1 MEKILEL
8 KIYNGR
14 GVESTPFPNSDNPI
28 EIGAFRYD
36 AKRMGG
42 APTITASVNY
52 PTCLD
57 DEWTDKVYALFNGE
71 KYFLKQTPTSSYDNT
86 DVMYKHDIELVSER
100 AVLDNVYF
108 FDVVTGD
115 PMDSDK
121 PVSNSTKVTF
131 VGDIRE
137 FARRMNASL
146 EYSKLLKW
154 EDGVDEEGN
163 AIKVANGYNIVV
175 DNDEAI
181 TTEKKLMSFED
192 QFFSNVLQAIYNTY
206 EVPYYFDGKTIHIG
220 FANQDVVIPDLSYG
234 VDNALL
240 SVTKSNANYKTV
252 NRATGYG
259 STDNIPFYYPND
271 SPKGEIV
278 LSAQGTLS
286 VDDIKIFDK
295 DAFGFSDLHVNRLYT
310 YRGDTSQN
318 NCSTKVNVPA
328 KGESVDMVEDDAT
341 IKKLYIE
348 NNIEDIVVE
357 YDLSLGTDSVA
368 DIKLKWQLSNFPTPI
383 LNMTPP
389 LKNAYAKDHL
399 ELEIAKVVSIHNG
412 EERDID
418 FTATTEKLEYYSYI
432 HSASGQTDSGRV
444 AYKFRQTGISFSVDT
459 QYGQTKVLVYAKL
472 KTIGNFWDCVPDYF
486 WGTSKKKPYCD
497 VSFSSES
504 SIKSVGGW
512 QDSDGNKFNMKDCG
526 ITFLKNPSYGD
537 SFSYSIAKNVKTSKN
552 LMPSVYRQSDAK
564 ERFYNAVNYP
574 FPFVEGYE
582 LKYGEYEKDGE
593 VHNDAY
599 KDDEG
604 NYIRFDHPYVE
615 GKAREHIVAVEDIK
629 PTIKDTVNAM
639 GLRMDMF
646 SEFAYDDDDND
657 ETIENEEG
665 SDRDYVHSY
674 FFGKLRKLDF
684 NLFDC
689 AIEQQPMT
697 ISFTSGACGACNF
710 EIGVTE
716 EFPQKNPV
724 QVDSE
729 GNLVRRNGRVVCGQ
743 FEPIYENELQPEQ
756 QDTINN
762 EVWIALK
769 KEDQAYGELMPK
781 APVDGVGGHR
791 PKAARNDDGTPNNE
805 GDTFVILGIHLP
817 DSYIDNAERKLE
829 KEIIKY
835 IKDNNEEKFTFSI
848 GFSRI
853 YFAENETI
861 LENLSENSKVR
872 IFYNNLPYD
881 LYVSSFS
888 YNLNAGDVLP
898 DIKIE
903 LDETLKVSQNPIQKA
918 VNQVKSELGKVLGN
932 IDVIGAATPYFI
944 RKDADDE
951 ARGTIDFKKGVK
963 FGEGGKV
970 EILDNNSAKLTI
982 EYLEVTKK
990 ASFTSLEIQEKTHV
1004 GGQILVTPA
1013 AINCGEVEEIDN
1025 AYRCYFQTKGEDGDE
1040 IFNQFAL
1047 GDQAICQTFNT
1058 WGSRYYW
1065 RKVVGVGEDYIDLS
1079 NVEGEYDEDSD
1090 APMAGDKII
1099 QLGNQSD
1106 TTRQNAIVI
1115 AAYGDG
1121 SPYIIQYKGINA
1133 FEIPD
1138 DKIVTKLSST
1148 ENIFTGKVHMEL
1160 GSDGLETLPEWLD
1173 VKGIATNAQEA
1184 ANKAQSTADEA
1195 LEKVDAI
1202 GENTFAELEAYINE
1216 VKESL
1221 QGQIDGAID
1230 SYFYEYAPTSSNYP
1244 ASDWDTDA
1252 EKEAHLNDTFTNLK
1266 DGRSWRWSRDANN
1279 NYSWVEITDTAT
1291 SEALALAG
1299 KAQETAD
1306 GKMTVFL
1313 SRPTPPYKAGD
1324 LWAGGEDAPLKR
1336 CIRTKESGTY
1346 EASDWALADNAQ
1358 AYADA
1363 IKSELELSVQNTKS
1377 TLDKAIEDA
1386 EKASKNYTDEAKTAI
1401 NKSIATLEQAKANVT
1416 DVYDKTTVDGKI
1428 TAAEQNANTKAQEL
1442 ATAAQELAET
1452 NVKAWADGEIDA
1464 AEKEAI
1470 AKAEE
1475 KVNAAKNELD
1485 NAIDALE
1492 KDLEAQID
1500 IAISSLNSSIET
1512 AKTESKSYTDSA
1524 KSDIE
1529 ARISQVE
1536 QAKAD
1541 IEDVYDKAT
1550 ADGKISDA
1558 EKKAISSANAYA
1570 NAQSDYLDRTLRAWA
1585 DGEIDDA
1592 EARAIAEAESKVNA
1606 AKEEME
1612 RYTDEMVNGMKIGG
1626 ENLLRNSGFTGDY
1639 LSEQLADEKV
1649 LEGAAELYS
1658 SPLDHWTTTS
1668 STVLDSTE
1676 TISGKVANISS
1687 EGISQTLYYK
1697 TSIGEDYVLSF
1708 KAKGR
1713 GNLTYTVGDASGSVA
1728 LTTTMTFYE
1737 VVVTPTISSDT
1748 FIIKDANCT
1757 IGDLKLEKGNKA
1769 TSWSASPLDNASDRA
1784 YYQSMKYIQNAFEG
1798 ATDVFGGL
1806 VLTEQIQV
1814 GDYDPENKKWV
1825 KMSGGMSG
1833 VYESGHDVAF
1843 WAGGN
1848 FEQAIATVMKYVENP
1863 NYQPTEEELS
1873 SMVQFVVTH
1882 GGRAILNEAIVR
1894 GDIYANNG
1902 RFRGVVE
1909 ALSGVFNNV
1918 DVQSGKIAN
1927 FDINGS
1933 SLGIQEE
1940 VGGNGMSLYDKYISF
1955 YENNTQE
1962 NTELLARIG
1971 AYEGL
1976 DTYQHV
1982 AEFENKSTNILD
1994 SMGGTGF
2001 GVCSDVSGYTN
2012 SYAFASKK
2020 GVFAGFRPHVA
2031 ILGSSNDS
2039 PLELGKYHHTVLALY
2054 GGTIVL
2060 DGTPENGQEYEII
2073 CPNTSVTWGQ
2083 VQIITYDG
2091 KDNIYLMLD
2100 GIKRK
2105 GFSVRELG
2113 GTRQV
2118 VKLVYFDKDKTW
2130 FCWHHTY

>member
-1 MEKILEL
+1 MDKFLEL
-8 KIYNGR
+8 KIDVG
-14 GVESTPFPNSDNPI
+14 GGAESTPFPNENDPI
-28 EIGAFRYD
+28 IIGAFRYD

-57 DEWTDKVYALFNGE
+57 NEWTDKVYAEFNGE
-71 KYFLKQTPTSSYDNT
+71 KYYLKQTPTSSYDNEN
-86 DVMYKHDIELVSER
+86 VMYKHDLELVSER
-100 AVLDNVYF
+100 VNLDNVYF
-108 FDVVTGD
+108 FDTVVGD
-115 PMDSDK
+115 PQGDDK
-121 PVSNSTKVTF
+121 PVSNSTKVVFFGNINEF
-131 VGDIRE
+131 V
-137 FARRMNASL
+137 ARLNSSL
-146 EYSKLLKW
+146 EYSGL
-154 EDGVDEEGN
+154 DYTV
-163 AIKVANGYNIVV
+163 VV
-175 DNDEAI
+175 DDNENI
-181 TTEKKLMSFED
+181 TTEEKLMSFED
-192 QFFSNVLQAIYNTY
+192 QFFSNVLQEIYNTY

-220 FANQDVVIPDLSYG
+220 FAKQDVVIPDLSYG

-259 STDNIPFYYPND
+259 SSDNIPFYYPNNT
-271 SPKGEIV
+271 PKGQLDVTIETT
-278 LSAQGTLS
+278 SDDLS
-286 VDDIKIFDK
+286 VRIKDYEK
-295 DAFGFSDLHVNRLYT
+295 FSDEMKIGDVFSFVSNNVNIT
-310 YRGDTSQN
+310 N
-318 NCSTKVNVPA
+318 
-328 KGESVDMVEDDAT
+328 
-341 IKKLYIE
+341 
-348 NNIEDIVVE
+348 
-357 YDLSLGTDSVA
+357 GT
-368 DIKLKWQLSNFPTPI
+368 
-383 LNMTPP
+383 
-389 LKNAYAKDHL
+389 
-399 ELEIAKVVSIHNG
+399 
-412 EERDID
+412 
-418 FTATTEKLEYYSYI
+418 
-432 HSASGQTDSGRV
+432 
-444 AYKFRQTGISFSVDT
+444 
-459 QYGQTKVLVYAKL
+459 
-472 KTIGNFWDCVPDYF
+472 
-486 WGTSKKKPYCD
+486 
-497 VSFSSES
+497 SES
-504 SIKSVGGW
+504 SVEFTTAGAPQTNSYRFESLVLKDEFVIDCRFPCRRVLKFMPTNSLEYTAHGENHMNNSIMETIRQPITYAFHYGVARLTNIGTKQIDIKKIGELEFEVDLSKGTNTLSLALEFKAGYHNFLPIGDVHELNIEGECLWEMTVEGEDSAW
-512 QDSDGNKFNMKDCG
+512 RIGDDTINLEDYGLVATGTPSDGDT
-526 ITFLKNPSYGD
+526 ITQNL
-537 SFSYSIAKNVKTSKN
+537 VKYVNTSKN

-604 NYIRFDHPYVE
+604 NYIHFDHPYVE
-615 GKAREHIVAVEDIK
+615 GKAREHIVAVEDLK

-791 PKAARNDDGTPNNE
+791 PKAARNEDGTPNNE

-835 IKDNNEEKFTFSI
+835 IKDNNEEKFTFGI
-848 GFSRI
+848 NFSRI
-853 YFAENETI
+853 YLEENPDV
-861 LENLSENSKVR
+861 LSRLSENSKIR
-872 IFYNNLPYD
+872 IFYDEKPYD

-888 YNLNAGDVLP
+888 YTMNNGDVLP
-898 DIKIE
+898 DIRID

-932 IDVIGAATPYFI
+932 IDVVGATTPYFI

-1160 GSDGLETLPEWLD
+1160 GSSIPEEVLGDLTGTLE
-1173 VKGIATNAQEA
+1173 N
-1184 ANKAQSTADEA
+1184 
-1195 LEKVDAI
+1195 AI
-1202 GENTFAELEAYINE
+1202 GQLE
-1216 VKESL
+1216 
-1221 QGQIDGAID
+1221 
-1230 SYFYEYAPTSSNYP
+1230 F
-1244 ASDWDTDA
+1244 
-1252 EKEAHLNDTFTNLK
+1252 
-1266 DGRSWRWSRDANN
+1266 
-1279 NYSWVEITDTAT
+1279 
-1291 SEALALAG
+1291 G
-1299 KAQETAD
+1299 K
-1306 GKMTVFL
+1306 
-1313 SRPTPPYKAGD
+1313 Y
-1324 LWAGGEDAPLKR
+1324 
-1336 CIRTKESGTY
+1336 
-1346 EASDWALADNAQ
+1346 
-1358 AYADA
+1358 
-1363 IKSELELSVQNTKS
+1363 
-1377 TLDKAIEDA
+1377 
-1386 EKASKNYTDEAKTAI
+1386 
-1401 NKSIATLEQAKANVT
+1401 
-1416 DVYDKTTVDGKI
+1416 
-1428 TAAEQNANTKAQEL
+1428 
-1442 ATAAQELAET
+1442 
-1452 NVKAWADGEIDA
+1452 
-1464 AEKEAI
+1464 
-1470 AKAEE
+1470 
-1475 KVNAAKNELD
+1475 
-1485 NAIDALE
+1485 
-1492 KDLEAQID
+1492 
-1500 IAISSLNSSIET
+1500 
-1512 AKTESKSYTDSA
+1512 
-1524 KSDIE
+1524 
-1529 ARISQVE
+1529 
-1536 QAKAD
+1536 
-1541 IEDVYDKAT
+1541 
-1550 ADGKISDA
+1550 
-1558 EKKAISSANAYA
+1558 
-1570 NAQSDYLDRTLRAWA
+1570 
-1585 DGEIDDA
+1585 
-1592 EARAIAEAESKVNA
+1592 
-1606 AKEEME
+1606 
-1612 RYTDEMVNGMKIGG
+1612 
-1626 ENLLRNSGFTGDY
+1626 NLLRNSGFTGDFVTESLDKTY
-1639 LSEQLADEKV
+1639 KLGETTEMFSD
-1649 LEGAAELYS
+1649 
-1658 SPLDHWTTTS
+1658 PLRHWTS
-1668 STVLDSTE
+1668 SNASVQASE
-1676 TISGKVANISS
+1676 VGQSGKEISLAN
-1687 EGISQTLYYK
+1687 GTLSQALHDK
-1697 TSIGEDYVLSF
+1697 IIVGENYVLSF
-1708 KAKGR
+1708 RAKG
-1713 GNLTYTVGDASGSVA
+1713 TSFDYSVGGVEGTVA
-1728 LTTTMTFYE
+1728 LE
-1737 VVVTPTISSDT
+1737 
-1748 FIIKDANCT
+1748 
-1757 IGDLKLEKGNKA
+1757 GE
-1769 TSWSASPLDNASDRA
+1769 W
-1784 YYQSMKYIQNAFEG
+1784 MKYVHKFKTESDVSTFVIKNANAIICDLQLERGTVQSAWGYSMWDNQSELARYQALAYLESAIKEG
-1798 ATDVFGGL
+1798 STDIIGGL
-1806 VLTEQIQV
+1806 ILSNLLLL
-1814 GDYDPENKKWV
+1814 GNSNKNDNTAGV
-1825 KMSGGMSG
+1825 SGF
-1833 VYESGHDVAF
+1833 YNDDNDVAF
-1843 WAGGN
+1843 WGGGTWR
-1848 FEQAIATVMKYVENP
+1848 QALDTIMKYVENP
-1863 NYQPTEEELS
+1863 NYQPSEEEVAT
-1873 SMVQFVVTH
+1873 MANFVVTH

-1894 GDIYANNG
+1894 GDIYADNG

-1918 DVQSGKIAN
+1918 DVQSGKIAD
-1927 FDINGS
+1927 FEISGSHIGIDKDIENGS
-1933 SLGIQEE
+1933 NAA
-1940 VGGNGMSLYDKYISF
+1940 NGMFLYDQYVGFSNKEAGYERTAIMGHNVLPSF
-1955 YENNTQE
+1955 GGVTA
-1962 NTELLARIG
+1962 LAKFDNITM
-1971 AYEGL
+1971 
-1976 DTYQHV
+1976 DS
-1982 AEFENKSTNILD
+1982 FETL
-1994 SMGGTGF
+1994 MGTGY
-2001 GVCSDVSGYTN
+2001 GIISNVSGYKD
-2012 SYAFASKK
+2012 SYAFASEK

-2031 ILGSSNDS
+2031 ILGSDNS

-2054 GGTIVL
+2054 GGRIVL

-2073 CPNTSVTWGQ
+2073 CPNTSLEGGKIE
-2083 VQIITYDG
+2083 IITYDG
-2091 KDNIYLMLD
+2091 EDDIYLMFD
-2100 GIKRK
+2100 GIKRR
-2105 GFSVRELG
+2105 GFSVHDLG

-2118 VKLVYFDKDKTW
+2118 VKVVYFAKNNTW

>member
-14 GVESTPFPNSDNPI
+14 GVESTPFPNADNPI

-100 AVLDNVYF
+100 SVLDNVYF

-121 PVSNSTKVTF
+121 PVSNSTNVVF
-131 VGDIRE
+131 FGDVRD
-137 FARRMNASL
+137 FAKRLKASL
-146 EYSKLLKW
+146 AYSGI
-154 EDGVDEEGN
+154 DYDV
-163 AIKVANGYNIVV
+163 VV
-175 DNDEAI
+175 DDEI
-181 TTEKKLMSFED
+181 TTEEKLMSFED

-220 FANQDVVIPDLSYG
+220 FAKQDVVIPDLSYG

-295 DAFGFSDLHVNRLYT
+295 DTFGFSDLHVNRLYT
-310 YRGDTSQN
+310 YKGDASQN
-318 NCSTKVNVPA
+318 NYSTKVNVPSR
-328 KGESVDMVEDDAT
+328 GESVDVVEDNAT
-341 IKKLYIE
+341 INKLYIE
-348 NNIEDIVVE
+348 NNIENIVVE

-368 DIKLKWQLSNFPTPI
+368 DIKLKWQLSNFPSPI
-383 LNMTPP
+383 INMTPP

-399 ELEIAKVVSIHNG
+399 ELEIDKVVSINNS

-432 HSASGQTDSGRV
+432 YYASGQTDSGRV
-444 AYKFRQTGISFSVDT
+444 AHKFRQTGISFSVDA
-459 QYGQTKVLVYAKL
+459 QYGQTKILVYAKL

-537 SFSYSIAKNVKTSKN
+537 SFSYSIAKYVKTSQN

-574 FPFVEGYE
+574 YSKPEGFEINKVYLGADGYWRNE
-582 LKYGEYEKDGE
+582 IGEYEIKGII
-593 VHNDAY
+593 HNDAY

-604 NYIRFDHPYVE
+604 NYIHFDHPYVE

-791 PKAARNDDGTPNNE
+791 PKAARNEDGTPNNE

-835 IKDNNEEKFTFSI
+835 IKDNNEEKFTFGI
-848 GFSRI
+848 NFSRI
-853 YFAENETI
+853 YLEENPDV
-861 LENLSENSKVR
+861 LSRLSENSKIR
-872 IFYNNLPYD
+872 IFYDEKPYD

-888 YNLNAGDVLP
+888 YTMNNGDVLP
-898 DIKIE
+898 DIRID

-932 IDVIGAATPYFI
+932 IDVVGAATPYFI

-1160 GSDGLETLPEWLD
+1160 GSSIPEEVLGDLTGTLE
-1173 VKGIATNAQEA
+1173 N
-1184 ANKAQSTADEA
+1184 
-1195 LEKVDAI
+1195 AI
-1202 GENTFAELEAYINE
+1202 GQLE
-1216 VKESL
+1216 
-1221 QGQIDGAID
+1221 
-1230 SYFYEYAPTSSNYP
+1230 F
-1244 ASDWDTDA
+1244 
-1252 EKEAHLNDTFTNLK
+1252 
-1266 DGRSWRWSRDANN
+1266 
-1279 NYSWVEITDTAT
+1279 
-1291 SEALALAG
+1291 G
-1299 KAQETAD
+1299 K
-1306 GKMTVFL
+1306 
-1313 SRPTPPYKAGD
+1313 Y
-1324 LWAGGEDAPLKR
+1324 
-1336 CIRTKESGTY
+1336 
-1346 EASDWALADNAQ
+1346 
-1358 AYADA
+1358 
-1363 IKSELELSVQNTKS
+1363 
-1377 TLDKAIEDA
+1377 
-1386 EKASKNYTDEAKTAI
+1386 
-1401 NKSIATLEQAKANVT
+1401 
-1416 DVYDKTTVDGKI
+1416 
-1428 TAAEQNANTKAQEL
+1428 
-1442 ATAAQELAET
+1442 
-1452 NVKAWADGEIDA
+1452 
-1464 AEKEAI
+1464 
-1470 AKAEE
+1470 
-1475 KVNAAKNELD
+1475 
-1485 NAIDALE
+1485 
-1492 KDLEAQID
+1492 
-1500 IAISSLNSSIET
+1500 
-1512 AKTESKSYTDSA
+1512 
-1524 KSDIE
+1524 
-1529 ARISQVE
+1529 
-1536 QAKAD
+1536 
-1541 IEDVYDKAT
+1541 
-1550 ADGKISDA
+1550 
-1558 EKKAISSANAYA
+1558 
-1570 NAQSDYLDRTLRAWA
+1570 
-1585 DGEIDDA
+1585 
-1592 EARAIAEAESKVNA
+1592 
-1606 AKEEME
+1606 
-1612 RYTDEMVNGMKIGG
+1612 
-1626 ENLLRNSGFTGDY
+1626 NLLRNSGFTGDFVTESLDKTY
-1639 LSEQLADEKV
+1639 KLGETTEMFSD
-1649 LEGAAELYS
+1649 
-1658 SPLDHWTTTS
+1658 PLRHWTS
-1668 STVLDSTE
+1668 SNASVQASE
-1676 TISGKVANISS
+1676 VGQSGKEISLAN
-1687 EGISQTLYYK
+1687 GTLSQALHDK
-1697 TSIGEDYVLSF
+1697 IIVGENYVLSF
-1708 KAKGR
+1708 RAKG
-1713 GNLTYTVGDASGSVA
+1713 TSFDYSVGGVEGTVA
-1728 LTTTMTFYE
+1728 LE
-1737 VVVTPTISSDT
+1737 
-1748 FIIKDANCT
+1748 
-1757 IGDLKLEKGNKA
+1757 GE
-1769 TSWSASPLDNASDRA
+1769 W
-1784 YYQSMKYIQNAFEG
+1784 MKYVHKFKTESDVSTFVIKNANAIICDLQLERG
-1798 ATDVFGGL
+1798 TVQSAWGYSMWDNQSELARYQALAYLESAIKKGSTDIVGGL
-1806 VLTEQIQV
+1806 ILSNLLLL
-1814 GDYDPENKKWV
+1814 GNSNKNDNTAGV
-1825 KMSGGMSG
+1825 SGF
-1833 VYESGHDVAF
+1833 HNDDNDVAF
-1843 WAGGN
+1843 WGGGTWR
-1848 FEQAIATVMKYVENP
+1848 QALDTIMKYVDNP
-1863 NYQPTEEELS
+1863 NYQPSEEEVAT
-1873 SMVQFVVTH
+1873 MANFVVTH

-1940 VGGNGMSLYDKYISF
+1940 VGGNGMSLYNKYISF
-1955 YENNTQE
+1955 YDKDTREKQRT
-1962 NTELLARIG
+1962 LLARIG
-1971 AYEGL
+1971 AYEGV
-1976 DTYQHV
+1976 DAYDHV
-1982 AEFENKSTNILD
+1982 AEFENESTNVLD
-1994 SMGGTGF
+1994 TMGGVGY
-2001 GVCSDVSGYTN
+2001 GIISNVSGYTN

-2039 PLELGKYHHTVLALY
+2039 PLQLGKYHHTVLALY

-2073 CPNTSVTWGQ
+2073 CPNTSVEEGRVQ
-2083 VQIITYDG
+2083 VITYDG
-2091 KDNIYLMLD
+2091 VGNIYLMYD
-2100 GIKRK
+2100 GIKRS
-2105 GFSVRELG
+2105 GFSAHDLG

>member
-8 KIYNGR
+8 KIYNGG

-121 PVSNSTKVTF
+121 PVSNSTKVVF
-131 VGDIRE
+131 VGDVRE

-146 EYSKLLKW
+146 EYSNLLKW

-163 AIKVANGYNIVV
+163 PIKVANGYNIVV

-181 TTEKKLMSFED
+181 TTDKKLMSFED
-192 QFFSNVLQAIYNTY
+192 QFFSNVLQEIYNTY

-220 FANQDVVIPDLSYG
+220 FAKQDVVIPDLSYG

-240 SVTKSNANYKTV
+240 SVTKNNANYKTV

-259 STDNIPFYYPND
+259 STDNIPYYYPNN
-271 SPKGEIV
+271 SPKGDVVVETSREDLEVIIADYERFCDNVGANKEIKFYGYSNYV
-278 LSAQGTLS
+278 GDVSYETPNN
-286 VDDIKIFDK
+286 IKK
-295 DAFGFSDLHVNRLYT
+295 EYT
-310 YRGDTSQN
+310 YGELIITEAREIRFITNVESDGKSILHYTPTFTISQLIEEGKGEDGWDEGSALHDTSKIVAKKSIELVYGKNSVVWYKDFYSNDEPCDIEIPYEGNFKVVTTFYWNHPFSSNFKHSKFFIYLKHDASFESSYGWYYDDKRVNLNSLGLVVSESTDLEIGDTIIQRL
-318 NCSTKVNVPA
+318 
-328 KGESVDMVEDDAT
+328 
-341 IKKLYIE
+341 KKY
-348 NNIEDIVVE
+348 
-357 YDLSLGTDSVA
+357 
-368 DIKLKWQLSNFPTPI
+368 
-383 LNMTPP
+383 
-389 LKNAYAKDHL
+389 
-399 ELEIAKVVSIHNG
+399 
-412 EERDID
+412 
-418 FTATTEKLEYYSYI
+418 
-432 HSASGQTDSGRV
+432 
-444 AYKFRQTGISFSVDT
+444 
-459 QYGQTKVLVYAKL
+459 
-472 KTIGNFWDCVPDYF
+472 
-486 WGTSKKKPYCD
+486 
-497 VSFSSES
+497 
-504 SIKSVGGW
+504 
-512 QDSDGNKFNMKDCG
+512 
-526 ITFLKNPSYGD
+526 
-537 SFSYSIAKNVKTSKN
+537 VKTSQN

-574 FPFVEGYE
+574 FLAEDGYE
-582 LKYGEYEKDGE
+582 LKYGEYLKKEDEEGNTTE
-593 VHNDAY
+593 VDYVHNDAY
-599 KDDEG
+599 KDNEG
-604 NYIRFDHPYVE
+604 EYIHFDHPYVE
-615 GKAREHIVAVEDIK
+615 GKAKEHIVAVEDLK

-697 ISFTSGACGACNF
+697 ISFTSGVCGACNF
-710 EIGVTE
+710 EIGATE

-791 PKAARNDDGTPNNE
+791 PKAARNEDGTPNNE

-829 KEIIKY
+829 KDIIKY

-853 YFAENETI
+853 YFAENENI
-861 LENLSENSKVR
+861 LKNLSENSKVR

-903 LDETLKVSQNPIQKA
+903 LDETLKISQNPIQKA
-918 VNQVKSELGKVLGN
+918 ISQVKSQLGNALRN
-932 IDVIGAATPYFI
+932 IDVVGAGTPYFL
-944 RKDADDE
+944 RKDVDDE
-951 ARGTIDFKKGVK
+951 VIGRVNFRKGVK

-970 EILDNNSAKLTI
+970 EVLDNNSAKLTI

-1025 AYRCYFQTKGEDGDE
+1025 AYRCYFQTKGKDGDE

-1133 FEIPD
+1133 FEIGD

-1160 GSDGLETLPEWLD
+1160 GSEGLDQLPEWIE
-1173 VKGIATNAQEA
+1173 VKD
-1184 ANKAQSTADEA
+1184 KAEEA
-1195 LEKVDAI
+1195 LEKAGSI
-1202 GENTFAELEAYINE
+1202 SEEAFAELEQYIDDVRQE
-1216 VKESL
+1216 L
-1221 QGQIDGAID
+1221 QEQIDGAVD
-1230 SYFYEYAPTSSNYP
+1230 SYFEDYEPSTSNYP
-1244 ASDWDTDA
+1244 AKDWTSE
-1252 EKEAHLNDTFTNLK
+1252 EKESHLNDTFTNLA
-1266 DGRSWRWSRDANN
+1266 DGRSWRWSKAAGV
-1279 NYSWVEITDTAT
+1279 YTWVEIADTAT
-1291 SEALALAG
+1291 SEALKIAG
-1299 KAQETAD
+1299 QAKESAD
-1306 GKMTVFL
+1306 RKIRMFVEQ
-1313 SRPTPPYKAGD
+1313 PYTPYSIGD
-1324 LWAGGEDAPLKR
+1324 LWSRGEEAPLMR
-1336 CIRTKESGTY
+1336 CIKDKESGSFS
-1346 EASDWALADNAQ
+1346 EDDWDLADNSQ
-1358 AYADA
+1358 
-1363 IKSELELSVQNTKS
+1363 S
-1377 TLDKAIEDA
+1377 
-1386 EKASKNYTDEAKTAI
+1386 YTDEA
-1401 NKSIATLEQAKANVT
+1401 
-1416 DVYDKTTVDGKI
+1416 
-1428 TAAEQNANTKAQEL
+1428 
-1442 ATAAQELAET
+1442 
-1452 NVKAWADGEIDA
+1452 
-1464 AEKEAI
+1464 
-1470 AKAEE
+1470 
-1475 KVNAAKNELD
+1475 
-1485 NAIDALE
+1485 
-1492 KDLEAQID
+1492 
-1500 IAISSLNSSIET
+1500 ISNI
-1512 AKTESKSYTDSA
+1512 
-1524 KSDIE
+1524 
-1529 ARISQVE
+1529 
-1536 QAKAD
+1536 
-1541 IEDVYDKAT
+1541 
-1550 ADGKISDA
+1550 
-1558 EKKAISSANAYA
+1558 
-1570 NAQSDYLDRTLRAWA
+1570 
-1585 DGEIDDA
+1585 
-1592 EARAIAEAESKVNA
+1592 
-1606 AKEEME
+1606 
-1612 RYTDEMVNGMKIGG
+1612 KIGG
-1626 ENLLRNSGFTGDY
+1626 ANLLRNSGFTGDY
-1639 LSEQLADEKV
+1639 LSEQLADENV
-1649 LEGAAELYS
+1649 LEAASQLYS
-1658 SPLDHWTTTS
+1658 SPLDHWQDAGDVN
-1668 STVLDSTE
+1668 VLDSTH
-1676 TISGKVANISS
+1676 TTSGKEV
-1687 EGISQTLYYK
+1687 ELDGILSQNLFYK
-1697 TSIGEDYVLSF
+1697 TELGANYVLSF
-1708 KAKGR
+1708 IAKGEGSLIWTLGTQR
-1713 GNLTYTVGDASGSVA
+1713 KTIELGAEWAKYESTIEATSSSVIFAIEGQGD
-1728 LTTTMTFYE
+1728 
-1737 VVVTPTISSDT
+1737 VVV
-1748 FIIKDANCT
+1748 
-1757 IGDLKLEKGNKA
+1757 GDLKLEKGNVA

-1784 YYQSMKYIQNAFEG
+1784 YYQSLKYLQNAFEG
-1798 ATDVFGGL
+1798 ATEINGGL
-1806 VLTEQIQV
+1806 VLTEQIKV
-1814 GDYDPENKKWV
+1814 GDYDKETKKWV
-1825 KMSGGMSG
+1825 KESGGMSG
-1833 VYESGHDVAF
+1833 TYEDDTDVAF

-1848 FEQAIATVMKYVENP
+1848 LEKAITAVSKYENDP
-1863 NYQPTEEELS
+1863 TYQPTEEELAI
-1873 SMVQFVVTH
+1873 MAKFVVTH
-1882 GGRAILNEAIVR
+1882 GGRAILEDAIVR
-1894 GDIYANNG
+1894 GTIYARDG
-1902 RFRGVVE
+1902 RFTGTVN
-1909 ALSGVFNNV
+1909 ATSGVFNNV

-1927 FDINGS
+1927 FDINGD

-1955 YENNTQE
+1955 YDKETREKQR
-1962 NTELLARIG
+1962 TLLARIG
-1971 AYEGL
+1971 AYEGV
-1976 DTYQHV
+1976 DAYDHV
-1982 AEFENKSTNILD
+1982 AEFENESTNVLD
-1994 SMGGTGF
+1994 TMGGVGY
-2001 GVCSDVSGYTN
+2001 GIISNVSGYTN

-2073 CPNTSVTWGQ
+2073 CPNTSVAWGQ

-2091 KDNIYLMLD
+2091 KDNIYLMYD
-2100 GIKRK
+2100 GDKRN
-2105 GFSVRELG
+2105 GFSVHDLG

-2130 FCWHHTY
+2130 FCWHHIY

>member
-121 PVSNSTKVTF
+121 PVSNSTNVVF
-131 VGDIRE
+131 FGDVRD
-137 FARRMNASL
+137 FAKRLKASL
-146 EYSKLLKW
+146 AYSGI
-154 EDGVDEEGN
+154 DYDV
-163 AIKVANGYNIVV
+163 VV
-175 DNDEAI
+175 DDDI
-181 TTEKKLMSFED
+181 TTEEKLMSFED

-220 FANQDVVIPDLSYG
+220 FAKQDVVIPDLSYG

-259 STDNIPFYYPND
+259 STDNIPFYYPNN
-271 SPKGEIV
+271 SPKGIIGVISSNDTIKPKILDEEKFSDSVELGNPISFVGHPFEIEGV
-278 LSAQGTLS
+278 MYHNRIKGYQDYEYNYSVNDYNKEFEFLTIINAEGPTTLHYLPIFSIKQLLEGPHGWSDGEDIPYDIDKVTSKRKIVVRQGRNGAIVWQKDVYENDEACDIPIPSAGTYTIRIFLYWQHPYSAQYSQSRFYLYVSYYATIDAEAGWHYNGKAVDLTKLGLS
-286 VDDIKIFDK
+286 INE
-295 DAFGFSDLHVNRLYT
+295 DASPNI
-310 YRGDTSQN
+310 GDTIAQN
-318 NCSTKVNVPA
+318 
-328 KGESVDMVEDDAT
+328 
-341 IKKLYIE
+341 
-348 NNIEDIVVE
+348 
-357 YDLSLGTDSVA
+357 
-368 DIKLKWQLSNFPTPI
+368 
-383 LNMTPP
+383 
-389 LKNAYAKDHL
+389 
-399 ELEIAKVVSIHNG
+399 
-412 EERDID
+412 
-418 FTATTEKLEYYSYI
+418 
-432 HSASGQTDSGRV
+432 
-444 AYKFRQTGISFSVDT
+444 
-459 QYGQTKVLVYAKL
+459 LVKY
-472 KTIGNFWDCVPDYF
+472 
-486 WGTSKKKPYCD
+486 
-497 VSFSSES
+497 
-504 SIKSVGGW
+504 
-512 QDSDGNKFNMKDCG
+512 
-526 ITFLKNPSYGD
+526 
-537 SFSYSIAKNVKTSKN
+537 VKTSKN

-599 KDDEG
+599 KDNEG
-604 NYIRFDHPYVE
+604 NYIHFDHPYVE
-615 GKAREHIVAVEDIK
+615 GKAREHIVAVEDLK

-710 EIGVTE
+710 EIGATE

-791 PKAARNDDGTPNNE
+791 PKAARNEDGTPNNE

-835 IKDNNEEKFTFSI
+835 IKDNNEEKFTFGI
-848 GFSRI
+848 NFSRI
-853 YFAENETI
+853 YLEENPDV
-861 LENLSENSKVR
+861 LSRLSENSKIR
-872 IFYNNLPYD
+872 IFYDEKPYD

-888 YNLNAGDVLP
+888 YTMNNGDVLP
-898 DIKIE
+898 DIRID

-1160 GSDGLETLPEWLD
+1160 GSSIPEEVLGDLTGTLE
-1173 VKGIATNAQEA
+1173 N
-1184 ANKAQSTADEA
+1184 
-1195 LEKVDAI
+1195 AI
-1202 GENTFAELEAYINE
+1202 GQLE
-1216 VKESL
+1216 
-1221 QGQIDGAID
+1221 
-1230 SYFYEYAPTSSNYP
+1230 F
-1244 ASDWDTDA
+1244 
-1252 EKEAHLNDTFTNLK
+1252 
-1266 DGRSWRWSRDANN
+1266 
-1279 NYSWVEITDTAT
+1279 
-1291 SEALALAG
+1291 G
-1299 KAQETAD
+1299 K
-1306 GKMTVFL
+1306 
-1313 SRPTPPYKAGD
+1313 Y
-1324 LWAGGEDAPLKR
+1324 
-1336 CIRTKESGTY
+1336 
-1346 EASDWALADNAQ
+1346 
-1358 AYADA
+1358 
-1363 IKSELELSVQNTKS
+1363 
-1377 TLDKAIEDA
+1377 
-1386 EKASKNYTDEAKTAI
+1386 
-1401 NKSIATLEQAKANVT
+1401 
-1416 DVYDKTTVDGKI
+1416 
-1428 TAAEQNANTKAQEL
+1428 
-1442 ATAAQELAET
+1442 
-1452 NVKAWADGEIDA
+1452 
-1464 AEKEAI
+1464 
-1470 AKAEE
+1470 
-1475 KVNAAKNELD
+1475 
-1485 NAIDALE
+1485 
-1492 KDLEAQID
+1492 
-1500 IAISSLNSSIET
+1500 
-1512 AKTESKSYTDSA
+1512 
-1524 KSDIE
+1524 
-1529 ARISQVE
+1529 
-1536 QAKAD
+1536 
-1541 IEDVYDKAT
+1541 
-1550 ADGKISDA
+1550 
-1558 EKKAISSANAYA
+1558 
-1570 NAQSDYLDRTLRAWA
+1570 
-1585 DGEIDDA
+1585 
-1592 EARAIAEAESKVNA
+1592 
-1606 AKEEME
+1606 
-1612 RYTDEMVNGMKIGG
+1612 
-1626 ENLLRNSGFTGDY
+1626 NLLRNSGFTGDFVTESLDKTY
-1639 LSEQLADEKV
+1639 KLGETTEMFSD
-1649 LEGAAELYS
+1649 
-1658 SPLDHWTTTS
+1658 PLRHWTS
-1668 STVLDSTE
+1668 SNASVQASE
-1676 TISGKVANISS
+1676 VGQSGKEISLAN
-1687 EGISQTLYYK
+1687 GTLSQALHDK
-1697 TSIGEDYVLSF
+1697 IIVGENYVLSF
-1708 KAKGR
+1708 RAKG
-1713 GNLTYTVGDASGSVA
+1713 TSFDYSVGGVEGTVA
-1728 LTTTMTFYE
+1728 LE
-1737 VVVTPTISSDT
+1737 
-1748 FIIKDANCT
+1748 
-1757 IGDLKLEKGNKA
+1757 GE
-1769 TSWSASPLDNASDRA
+1769 W
-1784 YYQSMKYIQNAFEG
+1784 MKYVHKFKTESDVSTFVIKNANAIICDLQLERG
-1798 ATDVFGGL
+1798 TVQSAWGYSMWDNQSELARYQALAYLESAIKKGSTDIVGGL
-1806 VLTEQIQV
+1806 ILSNLLLL
-1814 GDYDPENKKWV
+1814 GNSNKNDNTAGV
-1825 KMSGGMSG
+1825 SGF
-1833 VYESGHDVAF
+1833 YNDDNDVAF
-1843 WAGGN
+1843 WGGGTWQ
-1848 FEQAIATVMKYVENP
+1848 QALDTIMKYVENP
-1863 NYQPTEEELS
+1863 NYQPSEEEVAT
-1873 SMVQFVVTH
+1873 MANFVVTH

-1927 FDINGS
+1927 FDINGD

-1955 YENNTQE
+1955 YDKETREKQR
-1962 NTELLARIG
+1962 TLLARIG
-1971 AYEGL
+1971 AYEGV
-1976 DTYQHV
+1976 DAYDHV
-1982 AEFENKSTNILD
+1982 AEFENESTNVLD
-1994 SMGGTGF
+1994 TMGGVGY
-2001 GVCSDVSGYTN
+2001 GIISNVSGYTN

-2073 CPNTSVTWGQ
+2073 CPNTSVEEGR

-2091 KDNIYLMLD
+2091 TKKNIYLMYD
-2100 GIKRK
+2100 GIKRS
-2105 GFSVRELG
+2105 GFSAHDLG

>member
-1 MEKILEL
+1 MEKTL
-8 KIYNGR
+8 KLYTYVD
-14 GVESTPFPNSDNPI
+14 GVNDTPFPQGAEEPI

-42 APTITASVNY
+42 APTITASVDY
-52 PTCLD
+52 PSCLD
-57 DEWTDKVYALFNGE
+57 NEWTDNVYAEFNGE
-71 KYFLKQTPTSSYDNT
+71 KYYLKQIPTSSYDNT
-86 DVMYKHDIELVSER
+86 NVMYRHEVTLVSER

-108 FDVVTGD
+108 FDVVTGN
-115 PMDSDK
+115 PSESDK

-131 VGDIRE
+131 FGGIRD
-137 FARRMNASL
+137 FASRLNASL
-146 EYSKLLKW
+146 EYSGLDY
-154 EDGVDEEGN
+154 EV
-163 AIKVANGYNIVV
+163 VV
-175 DNDEAI
+175 DDEV

-220 FANQDVVIPDLSYG
+220 YAKSDVIVPDLSYG

-240 SVTKSNANYKTV
+240 SITKNNANYKTV

-259 STDNIPFYYPND
+259 SSENIPFYYPNN
-271 SPKGEIV
+271 SPKGIIGVISSNDTIKPKILDEEKFSDSVELGNPISFVGHPFEIEGV
-278 LSAQGTLS
+278 MYNNRIKGYQDYEYNYSVNDYVKEFEFLTIINAEGPTTIHYLPIFSIKQLLEVPHGWSDGEDIPYDIDKVTSKRKIVVRQGRNGAIVWQKDVYENDEACDIPIPSAGTYTIRIFLYWQHPYSAQYSQSRFYLYVSYYATIDAEAGWHYNGKAVDLTKLGLS
-286 VDDIKIFDK
+286 INE
-295 DAFGFSDLHVNRLYT
+295 DASPNI
-310 YRGDTSQN
+310 GDTIAQN
-318 NCSTKVNVPA
+318 LVKYVN
-328 KGESVDMVEDDAT
+328 
-341 IKKLYIE
+341 
-348 NNIEDIVVE
+348 
-357 YDLSLGTDSVA
+357 
-368 DIKLKWQLSNFPTPI
+368 
-383 LNMTPP
+383 
-389 LKNAYAKDHL
+389 
-399 ELEIAKVVSIHNG
+399 
-412 EERDID
+412 
-418 FTATTEKLEYYSYI
+418 
-432 HSASGQTDSGRV
+432 
-444 AYKFRQTGISFSVDT
+444 
-459 QYGQTKVLVYAKL
+459 
-472 KTIGNFWDCVPDYF
+472 
-486 WGTSKKKPYCD
+486 
-497 VSFSSES
+497 
-504 SIKSVGGW
+504 
-512 QDSDGNKFNMKDCG
+512 
-526 ITFLKNPSYGD
+526 
-537 SFSYSIAKNVKTSKN
+537 TSKN

-574 FPFVEGYE
+574 YSKPEGFEINKVFLGADGYWRNE
-582 LKYGEYEKDGE
+582 IGEYEIEGII
-593 VHNDAY
+593 HNDAY

-604 NYIRFDHPYVE
+604 NYIHFDHPYVE
-615 GKAREHIVAVEDIK
+615 GRAKEHIVAVEDLM
-629 PTIKDTVNAM
+629 PTIKKAVNSK

-646 SEFAYDDDDND
+646 SEFAYDDDDNE
-657 ETIENEEG
+657 ETEENEDG
-665 SDRDYVHSY
+665 SDRDFVHSY

-684 NLFDC
+684 NLFEC

-697 ISFTSGACGACNF
+697 ISFTSGDCGACNF

-724 QVDSE
+724 RVNPD
-729 GNLVRRNGRVVCGQ
+729 GTLMRDANGRVVCGQ
-743 FEPIYENELQPEQ
+743 FEPIYENEIQDRQ

-762 EVWIALK
+762 EVWIALR
-769 KEDQAYGELMPK
+769 KEEETYGELMPK

-791 PKAARNDDGTPNNE
+791 PKAARNEDGTPNNE
-805 GDTFVILGIHLP
+805 GDTFVILGINLP
-817 DSYIDNAERKLE
+817 EEYVTRQERQLE
-829 KEIIKY
+829 KDIIKY

-853 YFAENETI
+853 YFAENEKV
-861 LENLSENSKVR
+861 LKNLSENSKVR

-903 LDETLKVSQNPIQKA
+903 LDETLKIGQNPIQKA
-918 VNQVKSELGKVLGN
+918 ISQVKSELGNALRN
-932 IDVIGAATPYFI
+932 IDVVGAGTPYFL
-944 RKDADDE
+944 RKDVDDE
-951 ARGTIDFKKGVK
+951 VIGRVNFRKGVK

-970 EILDNNSAKLTI
+970 EVLDNNSAKLTI

-1013 AINCGEVEEIDN
+1013 AINCGEVEEFEDF
-1025 AYRCYFQTKGEDGDE
+1025 YRCYFQTKGVEGDE
-1040 IFNQFAL
+1040 IFNQFAID
-1047 GDQAICQTFNT
+1047 DQAICQTYNT

-1065 RKVVGVGEDYIDLS
+1065 RKVVGIGEDYIDLS
-1079 NVEGEYDEDSD
+1079 KVEGEYDEDSD

-1106 TTRQNAIVI
+1106 ATRQNAIVI
-1115 AAYGDG
+1115 AAYGNG

-1133 FEIPD
+1133 FEISD

-1148 ENIFTGKVHMEL
+1148 ENIFTGKVHMES
-1160 GSDGLETLPEWLD
+1160 GSNGLDTLPEWIE
-1173 VKGIATNAQEA
+1173 VKETAQ
-1184 ANKAQSTADEA
+1184 EA
-1195 LEKVDAI
+1195 LEKVEAM

-1216 VKESL
+1216 VKDDL
-1221 QGQIDGAID
+1221 QSQIDSAID
-1230 SYFYEYAPTSSNYP
+1230 SYFYEYVPTTSNFP
-1244 ASDWDTDA
+1244 ASEWTTNEA
-1252 EKEAHLNDTFTNLK
+1252 KESHLNDTFTNLK
-1266 DGRSWRWSRDANN
+1266 DGRSWRWTKNASGA
-1279 NYSWVEITDTAT
+1279 YSWTEITDTAT
-1291 SEALALAG
+1291 SEALAKAG

-1363 IKSELELSVQNTKS
+1363 IKSELELSISATTGNLEQ
-1377 TLDKAIEDA
+1377 AIADA
-1386 EKASKNYTDEAKTAI
+1386 EQAAKDYTDEGKTAI
-1401 NKSIATLEQAKANVT
+1401 NKTIKELESAKANVS

-1524 KSDIE
+1524 KSDID

-1558 EKKAISSANAYA
+1558 EKKAIASANAYA

-1606 AKEEME
+1606 SKEEME

-1687 EGISQTLYYK
+1687 GGISQTLYYK

-1708 KAKGR
+1708 KAKGS

-1784 YYQSMKYIQNAFEG
+1784 YYQSLKYLQNAFEG
-1798 ATDVFGGL
+1798 ATEVNGGL
-1806 VLTEQIQV
+1806 VLTEQIKV
-1814 GDYDPENKKWV
+1814 GDYDKETKKWV
-1825 KMSGGMSG
+1825 KESGGMSG
-1833 VYESGHDVAF
+1833 VYDNDSDVAF

-1848 FEQAIATVMKYVENP
+1848 LEKAITAVSKYENDP
-1863 NYQPTEEELS
+1863 TYQPSQEELAT
-1873 SMVQFVVTH
+1873 MAKFVVTH
-1882 GGRAILNEAIVR
+1882 GGRAILEDAIVR
-1894 GDIYANNG
+1894 GTIYARDGMFTGTVN
-1902 RFRGVVE
+1902 
-1909 ALSGVFNNV
+1909 ATSGEFNNV

-1927 FDINGS
+1927 FDINGN

-1955 YENNTQE
+1955 YDKDTREKQRT
-1962 NTELLARIG
+1962 LLARIG
-1971 AYEGL
+1971 AYEGV
-1976 DTYQHV
+1976 DAYDHV
-1982 AEFENKSTNILD
+1982 AEFENESTNVLD
-1994 SMGGTGF
+1994 TMGGVGY
-2001 GVCSDVSGYTN
+2001 GIISNVSGYTS
-2012 SYAFASKK
+2012 SYAFASEK

-2031 ILGSSNDS
+2031 ILGSDNS
-2039 PLELGKYHHTVLALY
+2039 PLQLGKYHHTILALY

-2073 CPNTSVTWGQ
+2073 CPNTSVEEGR
-2083 VQIITYDG
+2083 VNIITYDG
-2091 KDNIYLMLD
+2091 TVNIYLMHD
-2100 GIKRK
+2100 GIKRS
-2105 GFSVRELG
+2105 GFSVHELG
-2113 GTRQV
+2113 GTRHV
-2118 VKLVYFDKDKTW
+2118 VKLVYFAQDRTW
-2130 FCWHHTY
+2130 FAWHHTY

>member
-14 GVESTPFPNSDNPI
+14 GVESTPFPNVDNPI

-121 PVSNSTKVTF
+121 PVSNSTNVVF
-131 VGDIRE
+131 FGDVRD
-137 FARRMNASL
+137 FAKRLKASL
-146 EYSKLLKW
+146 AYSGI
-154 EDGVDEEGN
+154 DYDV
-163 AIKVANGYNIVV
+163 VV
-175 DNDEAI
+175 DDDDEI
-181 TTEKKLMSFED
+181 TTEEKLMSFED

-220 FANQDVVIPDLSYG
+220 FAKQDVVIPDLSYG

-259 STDNIPFYYPND
+259 STDNIPFYYPNN
-271 SPKGEIV
+271 SPKGIIGVISSNDTIMPKILDEEKFSDSVELGNPISFVGHPFEIEGV
-278 LSAQGTLS
+278 MYNNRIKGYQDYEYNYSVNDYNKEFEFLTIINAEGPTTLHYLPIFSIKQLLEGPHGWSDGEDIPYDIDKVTSKRKIVVRQGRNGAIVWQKDVYENDEACDIPIPSAGTYTIRIFLYWQHPYSAQYSQSRFYLYVSYYATIDAEAGWHYNGKAVDLTKLGLS
-286 VDDIKIFDK
+286 INE
-295 DAFGFSDLHVNRLYT
+295 DASPNI
-310 YRGDTSQN
+310 GDTIAQN
-318 NCSTKVNVPA
+318 LVKYVN
-328 KGESVDMVEDDAT
+328 
-341 IKKLYIE
+341 
-348 NNIEDIVVE
+348 
-357 YDLSLGTDSVA
+357 
-368 DIKLKWQLSNFPTPI
+368 
-383 LNMTPP
+383 
-389 LKNAYAKDHL
+389 
-399 ELEIAKVVSIHNG
+399 
-412 EERDID
+412 
-418 FTATTEKLEYYSYI
+418 
-432 HSASGQTDSGRV
+432 
-444 AYKFRQTGISFSVDT
+444 
-459 QYGQTKVLVYAKL
+459 
-472 KTIGNFWDCVPDYF
+472 
-486 WGTSKKKPYCD
+486 
-497 VSFSSES
+497 
-504 SIKSVGGW
+504 
-512 QDSDGNKFNMKDCG
+512 
-526 ITFLKNPSYGD
+526 
-537 SFSYSIAKNVKTSKN
+537 TSKN

-604 NYIRFDHPYVE
+604 NYIHFDHPYVE
-615 GKAREHIVAVEDIK
+615 GKAREHIVAVEDLK

-710 EIGVTE
+710 EIGATE

-791 PKAARNDDGTPNNE
+791 PKACSEGQND

-835 IKDNNEEKFTFSI
+835 IKDNNEEKFTFGI
-848 GFSRI
+848 NFSRI
-853 YFAENETI
+853 YLEENPDV
-861 LENLSENSKVR
+861 LSRLSENSKIR
-872 IFYNNLPYD
+872 IFYDEKPYD

-888 YNLNAGDVLP
+888 YTMNNGDILP
-898 DIKIE
+898 DIRID

-932 IDVIGAATPYFI
+932 IDVVGAATPYFI

-1160 GSDGLETLPEWLD
+1160 GSSIPEEVLGDLTGTLE
-1173 VKGIATNAQEA
+1173 N
-1184 ANKAQSTADEA
+1184 
-1195 LEKVDAI
+1195 AI
-1202 GENTFAELEAYINE
+1202 GQLE
-1216 VKESL
+1216 
-1221 QGQIDGAID
+1221 
-1230 SYFYEYAPTSSNYP
+1230 F
-1244 ASDWDTDA
+1244 
-1252 EKEAHLNDTFTNLK
+1252 
-1266 DGRSWRWSRDANN
+1266 
-1279 NYSWVEITDTAT
+1279 
-1291 SEALALAG
+1291 G
-1299 KAQETAD
+1299 K
-1306 GKMTVFL
+1306 
-1313 SRPTPPYKAGD
+1313 Y
-1324 LWAGGEDAPLKR
+1324 
-1336 CIRTKESGTY
+1336 
-1346 EASDWALADNAQ
+1346 
-1358 AYADA
+1358 
-1363 IKSELELSVQNTKS
+1363 
-1377 TLDKAIEDA
+1377 
-1386 EKASKNYTDEAKTAI
+1386 
-1401 NKSIATLEQAKANVT
+1401 
-1416 DVYDKTTVDGKI
+1416 
-1428 TAAEQNANTKAQEL
+1428 
-1442 ATAAQELAET
+1442 
-1452 NVKAWADGEIDA
+1452 
-1464 AEKEAI
+1464 
-1470 AKAEE
+1470 
-1475 KVNAAKNELD
+1475 
-1485 NAIDALE
+1485 
-1492 KDLEAQID
+1492 
-1500 IAISSLNSSIET
+1500 
-1512 AKTESKSYTDSA
+1512 
-1524 KSDIE
+1524 
-1529 ARISQVE
+1529 
-1536 QAKAD
+1536 
-1541 IEDVYDKAT
+1541 
-1550 ADGKISDA
+1550 
-1558 EKKAISSANAYA
+1558 
-1570 NAQSDYLDRTLRAWA
+1570 
-1585 DGEIDDA
+1585 
-1592 EARAIAEAESKVNA
+1592 
-1606 AKEEME
+1606 
-1612 RYTDEMVNGMKIGG
+1612 
-1626 ENLLRNSGFTGDY
+1626 NLLRNSGFTGDFVTESLDKTY
-1639 LSEQLADEKV
+1639 KLGETTEMFSD
-1649 LEGAAELYS
+1649 
-1658 SPLDHWTTTS
+1658 PLRHWTS
-1668 STVLDSTE
+1668 SNASVQASE
-1676 TISGKVANISS
+1676 VGQSGKEISLAN
-1687 EGISQTLYYK
+1687 GTLSQALHDK
-1697 TSIGEDYVLSF
+1697 IIVGENYVLSF
-1708 KAKGR
+1708 RAKG
-1713 GNLTYTVGDASGSVA
+1713 TSFDYSVGGVEGTVA
-1728 LTTTMTFYE
+1728 LE
-1737 VVVTPTISSDT
+1737 
-1748 FIIKDANCT
+1748 
-1757 IGDLKLEKGNKA
+1757 GE
-1769 TSWSASPLDNASDRA
+1769 W
-1784 YYQSMKYIQNAFEG
+1784 MKYVHKFKTESDVSTFVIKNANAIICDLQLERGTVQSAWGYSMWDNQSELARYQALAYLESAIKEG
-1798 ATDVFGGL
+1798 STDIVGGL
-1806 VLTEQIQV
+1806 ILSNLLLL
-1814 GDYDPENKKWV
+1814 GNPNKNDNTAGV
-1825 KMSGGMSG
+1825 SGF
-1833 VYESGHDVAF
+1833 HNDDNDVAF
-1843 WAGGN
+1843 WGGGTWR
-1848 FEQAIATVMKYVENP
+1848 QALDTIMKYVDNP
-1863 NYQPTEEELS
+1863 NYQPSEEEVAT
-1873 SMVQFVVTH
+1873 MANFVVTH

-1918 DVQSGKIAN
+1918 DVQSGKIAD
-1927 FDINGS
+1927 FEISGSHIGIDKDIENGS
-1933 SLGIQEE
+1933 NAA
-1940 VGGNGMSLYDKYISF
+1940 NGMFLYDQYVGFSNKEAGYERTAIMGHNVLPSF
-1955 YENNTQE
+1955 GGVTALAKFDNT
-1962 NTELLARIG
+1962 TT
-1971 AYEGL
+1971 
-1976 DTYQHV
+1976 DS
-1982 AEFENKSTNILD
+1982 FETL
-1994 SMGGTGF
+1994 MGTGY
-2001 GVCSDVSGYTN
+2001 GIISNVSGYKD
-2012 SYAFASKK
+2012 SYAFASEK
-2020 GVFAGFRPHVA
+2020 GVFAGFRPHVT
-2031 ILGSSNDS
+2031 ILGSDNS
-2039 PLELGKYHHTVLALY
+2039 PLQLGKYHHTVLALY

-2073 CPNTSVTWGQ
+2073 CPNTSVEEGRVQ
-2083 VQIITYDG
+2083 VITYDG
-2091 KDNIYLMLD
+2091 VGNIYLMYD
-2100 GIKRK
+2100 GIKRS
-2105 GFSVRELG
+2105 GFSAHDLG

>member
-1 MEKILEL
+1 MDKFLEL
-8 KIYNGR
+8 KIDVG
-14 GVESTPFPNSDNPI
+14 GGAESTPFPNENDPI
-28 EIGAFRYD
+28 IIGAFRYD

-57 DEWTDKVYALFNGE
+57 NEWTDKVYAEFNGE
-71 KYFLKQTPTSSYDNT
+71 KYYLKQTPTSSYDNEN
-86 DVMYKHDIELVSER
+86 VMYKHDLELVSER
-100 AVLDNVYF
+100 VNLDNVYF
-108 FDVVTGD
+108 FDTVVGD
-115 PMDSDK
+115 PQGDDK
-121 PVSNSTKVTF
+121 PVSNSTKVVFFGNINEF
-131 VGDIRE
+131 V
-137 FARRMNASL
+137 ARLNSSL
-146 EYSKLLKW
+146 EYSGL
-154 EDGVDEEGN
+154 DYTV
-163 AIKVANGYNIVV
+163 VV
-175 DNDEAI
+175 DDNENI
-181 TTEKKLMSFED
+181 TTEEKLMSFED
-192 QFFSNVLQAIYNTY
+192 QFFSNVLQEIYNTY

-220 FANQDVVIPDLSYG
+220 FAKQDVVIPDLSYG

-259 STDNIPFYYPND
+259 SSDNIPFYYPNNT
-271 SPKGEIV
+271 PKGQLDVTIETT
-278 LSAQGTLS
+278 SDDLS
-286 VDDIKIFDK
+286 VRIKDYEK
-295 DAFGFSDLHVNRLYT
+295 FSDEMKIGDVFSFVSNNVNIT
-310 YRGDTSQN
+310 N
-318 NCSTKVNVPA
+318 
-328 KGESVDMVEDDAT
+328 
-341 IKKLYIE
+341 
-348 NNIEDIVVE
+348 
-357 YDLSLGTDSVA
+357 GT
-368 DIKLKWQLSNFPTPI
+368 
-383 LNMTPP
+383 
-389 LKNAYAKDHL
+389 
-399 ELEIAKVVSIHNG
+399 
-412 EERDID
+412 
-418 FTATTEKLEYYSYI
+418 
-432 HSASGQTDSGRV
+432 
-444 AYKFRQTGISFSVDT
+444 
-459 QYGQTKVLVYAKL
+459 
-472 KTIGNFWDCVPDYF
+472 
-486 WGTSKKKPYCD
+486 
-497 VSFSSES
+497 SES
-504 SIKSVGGW
+504 SVEFTTAGAPQTNSYRFESLVLKDEFVIDCRFPCRRVLKFMPTNSLEYTAHGENHMNNSIMETIRQPITYAFHYGVARLTNIGTKQIDIKKIGELEFEVDLSKGTNTLSLALEFKAGYHNFLPIGDVHELNIEGECLWEMTVEGEDSAW
-512 QDSDGNKFNMKDCG
+512 RIGDDTINLEDYGLVATGTPSDGDT
-526 ITFLKNPSYGD
+526 ITQNL
-537 SFSYSIAKNVKTSKN
+537 VKYVNTSKN

-604 NYIRFDHPYVE
+604 NYIHFDHPYVE
-615 GKAREHIVAVEDIK
+615 GKAREHIVAVEDLK

-791 PKAARNDDGTPNNE
+791 PKAARNEDGTPNNE

-835 IKDNNEEKFTFSI
+835 IKDNNEEKFTFGI
-848 GFSRI
+848 NFSRI
-853 YFAENETI
+853 YLEENPDV
-861 LENLSENSKVR
+861 LSRLSENSKIR
-872 IFYNNLPYD
+872 IFYDEKPYD

-888 YNLNAGDVLP
+888 YTMNNGDVLP
-898 DIKIE
+898 DIRID

-918 VNQVKSELGKVLGN
+918 INQVKSELGKVLGN
-932 IDVIGAATPYFI
+932 IDVVGATTPYFI

-1160 GSDGLETLPEWLD
+1160 GSSIPEEVLGDLTGTLE
-1173 VKGIATNAQEA
+1173 N
-1184 ANKAQSTADEA
+1184 
-1195 LEKVDAI
+1195 AI
-1202 GENTFAELEAYINE
+1202 GQLE
-1216 VKESL
+1216 
-1221 QGQIDGAID
+1221 
-1230 SYFYEYAPTSSNYP
+1230 F
-1244 ASDWDTDA
+1244 
-1252 EKEAHLNDTFTNLK
+1252 
-1266 DGRSWRWSRDANN
+1266 
-1279 NYSWVEITDTAT
+1279 
-1291 SEALALAG
+1291 G
-1299 KAQETAD
+1299 K
-1306 GKMTVFL
+1306 
-1313 SRPTPPYKAGD
+1313 Y
-1324 LWAGGEDAPLKR
+1324 
-1336 CIRTKESGTY
+1336 
-1346 EASDWALADNAQ
+1346 
-1358 AYADA
+1358 
-1363 IKSELELSVQNTKS
+1363 
-1377 TLDKAIEDA
+1377 
-1386 EKASKNYTDEAKTAI
+1386 
-1401 NKSIATLEQAKANVT
+1401 
-1416 DVYDKTTVDGKI
+1416 
-1428 TAAEQNANTKAQEL
+1428 
-1442 ATAAQELAET
+1442 
-1452 NVKAWADGEIDA
+1452 
-1464 AEKEAI
+1464 
-1470 AKAEE
+1470 
-1475 KVNAAKNELD
+1475 
-1485 NAIDALE
+1485 
-1492 KDLEAQID
+1492 
-1500 IAISSLNSSIET
+1500 
-1512 AKTESKSYTDSA
+1512 
-1524 KSDIE
+1524 
-1529 ARISQVE
+1529 
-1536 QAKAD
+1536 
-1541 IEDVYDKAT
+1541 
-1550 ADGKISDA
+1550 
-1558 EKKAISSANAYA
+1558 
-1570 NAQSDYLDRTLRAWA
+1570 
-1585 DGEIDDA
+1585 
-1592 EARAIAEAESKVNA
+1592 
-1606 AKEEME
+1606 
-1612 RYTDEMVNGMKIGG
+1612 
-1626 ENLLRNSGFTGDY
+1626 NLLRNSGFTGDFVTESLDKTY
-1639 LSEQLADEKV
+1639 KLGETTEMFSD
-1649 LEGAAELYS
+1649 
-1658 SPLDHWTTTS
+1658 PLRHWTS
-1668 STVLDSTE
+1668 SNASVQASE
-1676 TISGKVANISS
+1676 VGQSGKEISLAN
-1687 EGISQTLYYK
+1687 GTLSQALHDK
-1697 TSIGEDYVLSF
+1697 IIVGENYVLSF
-1708 KAKGR
+1708 RAKG
-1713 GNLTYTVGDASGSVA
+1713 TSFDYSVGGVEGTVA
-1728 LTTTMTFYE
+1728 LE
-1737 VVVTPTISSDT
+1737 
-1748 FIIKDANCT
+1748 
-1757 IGDLKLEKGNKA
+1757 GE
-1769 TSWSASPLDNASDRA
+1769 W
-1784 YYQSMKYIQNAFEG
+1784 MKYVHKFKTESDVSTFVIKNANAIICDLQLERGTVQSAWGYSMWDNQSELARYQALAYLESAIKEG
-1798 ATDVFGGL
+1798 STDIIGGL
-1806 VLTEQIQV
+1806 ILSNLLLL
-1814 GDYDPENKKWV
+1814 GNSNKNDNTAGV
-1825 KMSGGMSG
+1825 SGF
-1833 VYESGHDVAF
+1833 YNDDNDVAF
-1843 WAGGN
+1843 WGGGTWR
-1848 FEQAIATVMKYVENP
+1848 QALDTIMKYVENP
-1863 NYQPTEEELS
+1863 NYQPSEEEVAT
-1873 SMVQFVVTH
+1873 MANFVVTH

-1894 GDIYANNG
+1894 GDIYADNG

-1918 DVQSGKIAN
+1918 DVQSGKIAD
-1927 FDINGS
+1927 FEISGSHIGIDKDIENGS
-1933 SLGIQEE
+1933 NAA
-1940 VGGNGMSLYDKYISF
+1940 NGMFLYDQYVGFSNKEAGYERTAIMGHNVLPSF
-1955 YENNTQE
+1955 GGVTA
-1962 NTELLARIG
+1962 LAKFDNITM
-1971 AYEGL
+1971 
-1976 DTYQHV
+1976 DS
-1982 AEFENKSTNILD
+1982 FETL
-1994 SMGGTGF
+1994 MGTGY
-2001 GVCSDVSGYTN
+2001 GIISNVSGYKD
-2012 SYAFASKK
+2012 SYAFASEK

-2031 ILGSSNDS
+2031 ILGSDNS

-2054 GGTIVL
+2054 GGRIVL

-2073 CPNTSVTWGQ
+2073 CPNTSLEGGKIE
-2083 VQIITYDG
+2083 IITYDG
-2091 KDNIYLMLD
+2091 EDDIYLMFD
-2100 GIKRK
+2100 GIKRR
-2105 GFSVRELG
+2105 GFSVHDLG

-2118 VKLVYFDKDKTW
+2118 VKVVYFAKNNTW